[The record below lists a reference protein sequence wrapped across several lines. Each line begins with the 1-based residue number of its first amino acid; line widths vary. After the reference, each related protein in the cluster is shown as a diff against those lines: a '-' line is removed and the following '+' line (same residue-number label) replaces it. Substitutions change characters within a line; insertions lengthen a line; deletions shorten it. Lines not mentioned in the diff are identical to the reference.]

1 MDLEVIKSYLP
12 EMVTQL
18 LGFLIV
24 FFILKKFAFGSILGA
39 IDARRKKIED
49 EFSDIDKRKKDLET
63 LENEYR
69 ARLDHIEREARE
81 KIQEA
86 SMIGQNLAKD
96 IQEAARLDV
105 KRLFERTQADIEQEI
120 AKGRLS
126 LRNEIVD
133 ISTLMVEKVL
143 REKLDEREQAKMVD
157 KFLKELEKVS

>member
-1 MDLEVIKSYLP
+1 MDFNVIKSYIP

-24 FFILKKFAFGSILGA
+24 FFILKKYAFGSILGA

-49 EFSDIDKRKKDLET
+49 EFSDIEKRKKGLET
-63 LENEYR
+63 LEKEYR
-69 ARLDHIEREARE
+69 GRLDHIEREARE

-86 SMIGQNLAKD
+86 SKVGQGLAKD
-96 IQEAARLDV
+96 IQEAARLDA
-105 KRLFERTQADIEQEI
+105 KKLFERTQADIEQEI

-133 ISTLMVEKVL
+133 IATMMTEKVL
-143 REKLDEREQAKMVD
+143 REKLDAREQEKLVD
-157 KFLKELEKVS
+157 KFLKELEKV